1 MFIDNILD
9 VNTSTIMSY
18 VYCHLDS
25 IPTLVHPIHVC
36 EQLVSLTNC
45 GFVISITHPLR
56 STRNGH
62 IVGCH
67 YLAFRP
73 SIFGCSQMFGCD

>member
-1 MFIDNILD
+1 MFIDDILD
-9 VNTSTIMSY
+9 VNRSIIMSMFI
-18 VYCHLDS
+18 V
-25 IPTLVHPIHVC
+25 ILVHPIHVC

-62 IVGCH
+62 MVVQWLDVIIWHLDHPYLDVIN
-67 YLAFRP
+67 YLA
-73 SIFGCSQMFGCD
+73 IG